1 MIRSLVAVFS
11 LTMAGL
17 LLLPEAVLACPSCYG
32 AADSPMIDGMNTAI
46 MSMVGIVAFVL
57 CGFVAFFLF
66 MRSRMK
72 KLNEQK
78 SSETYVNNKGVVQ
91 WNNF

>member
-1 MIRSLVAVFS
+1 MIRSLSPVLTVA
-11 LTMAGL
+11 MAGL
-17 LLLPEAVLACPSCYG
+17 LFLPEVVLACPSCYG

-46 MSMVGIVAFVL
+46 MSMVGIVVFVL
-57 CGFVAFFLF
+57 SGFVAFFLF
-66 MRSRMK
+66 MRNRMK